1 MSDSKYDNTQNNT
14 QEPVDDNNNNDE
26 DIFKEF
32 DHERKI
38 ANLANIRA
46 TDLPTVQRL
55 LPPKPSTIRREVM
68 MQSIKD
74 KMLNKVREYKEKNCN
89 EKGFIKKNNVTLAV
103 NDGIKRLKERIR
115 EKEIVV
121 FANSVLI
128 QHQTILQF

>member
-1 MSDSKYDNTQNNT
+1 
-14 QEPVDDNNNNDE
+14 
-26 DIFKEF
+26 
-32 DHERKI
+32 
-38 ANLANIRA
+38 
-46 TDLPTVQRL
+46 
-55 LPPKPSTIRREVM
+55 M